1 MKGENAFI
9 IKGIRR
15 QRHQNDMFLS
25 PSSHMIIYWWKA
37 KRVIVNKNNLSC
49 ESSFLH
55 SDFQLQRKKSTEMS
69 GAFLGDY
76 IITTLRRETFLC
88 RTASRGFSKQIE
100 LISMG
105 LHVLSHCKL
114 SDRLS
119 ATPQLPWIFR
129 FLGNYSNKVFFL
141 QYIFFPDGYFCIYW
155 IFKCKWMSWFLWIVY
170 VEDIYIVRFYIYFNQ
185 WGDMVYIF
193 TKPVEWI

>member
-88 RTASRGFSKQIE
+88 RTASRGVSKLIE

-129 FLGNYSNKVFFL
+129 FLGVILIKFFFFNTFFFQMNIFVFTEYL
-141 QYIFFPDGYFCIYW
+141 N
-155 IFKCKWMSWFLWIVY
+155 VN
-170 VEDIYIVRFYIYFNQ
+170 E
-185 WGDMVYIF
+185 
-193 TKPVEWI
+193 

>member
-76 IITTLRRETFLC
+76 IITTLRRETFLS
-88 RTASRGFSKQIE
+88 RTASRGVSKLIE
-100 LISMG
+100 LF
-105 LHVLSHCKL
+105 
-114 SDRLS
+114 
-119 ATPQLPWIFR
+119 PWACMYLVTVNYQIDYQQR
-129 FLGNYSNKVFFL
+129 HNYPGSSVFLELF
-141 QYIFFPDGYFCIYW
+141 
-155 IFKCKWMSWFLWIVY
+155 
-170 VEDIYIVRFYIYFNQ
+170 
-185 WGDMVYIF
+185 
-193 TKPVEWI
+193 

>member
-1 MKGENAFI
+1 MHLLLKEYVG
-9 IKGIRR
+9 K
-15 QRHQNDMFLS
+15 DTKMTFLS

-55 SDFQLQRKKSTEMS
+55 SDFQLQRKKSTEMF

-76 IITTLRRETFLC
+76 IITTLRGETFLC
-88 RTASRGFSKQIE
+88 RTASRGVSQLIE
-100 LISMG
+100 LISMA
-105 LHVLSHCKL
+105 LHVLCHYKL

-129 FLGNYSNKVFFL
+129 FLGVILIKFF
-141 QYIFFPDGYFCIYW
+141 FFNTFFSRW
-155 IFKCKWMSWFLWIVY
+155 IFLYLLNI
-170 VEDIYIVRFYIYFNQ
+170 
-185 WGDMVYIF
+185 
-193 TKPVEWI
+193 